1 MFSVPRSIRAAA
13 AALLLTAGAAVALI
27 ATDAGAAAAPPA
39 GGDRAYTVTL
49 VTGDRIT
56 VGPGTLRI
64 AKAPGRERIPFM
76 TAKTKSGLSVIPA
89 DAGAL
94 IAAGTVDR
102 RLFDVSL
109 LHRLGYADD
118 KVGTVPLMVT
128 STGDTAKVRSLAGGR
143 DVRALSASGIT
154 SLRTAKTET
163 ATFWTS
169 WTRTRPG
176 KLWLVG
182 KLRPT
187 LDVSVPQIGAP
198 QAWAAGHTGAGV
210 TVAVLDT
217 GVDADHPDL
226 AGVIDEMKNFTD
238 SDNGMADAVG
248 HGTHVASTIAGTG
261 AASGGRYVGVA
272 KGARLKIGKVCD
284 WECPEDDIVAGME
297 WAAKSGA
304 RVVNMSIGAV
314 PDEVSDL
321 LADTVNRLSENT
333 GVLFVVS
340 AGNGGAPETINSP
353 GIADAAL
360 AVGSVDKVTDAL
372 SEYSSQGPRVLPSRR
387 ADYAVKP
394 DITAPGNDI
403 VAARSGG
410 TVAGGDAYVSYSGTS
425 MSSPHVAGAAAILA
439 GVHPDWAGPRLK
451 TTLMSTAAVIDGQTV
466 YQQGAGRVDVAR
478 AVSATVAAT
487 GSLSLGYFP
496 FGRNRPCRPRRR

>member
-39 GGDRAYTVTL
+39 GSDRAYTVTL

-56 VGPGTLRI
+56 VGPGTMRI

-94 IAAGTVDR
+94 IAAGNVDR

-109 LHRLGYADD
+109 LHRLGYDDD

-128 STGDTAKVRSLAGGR
+128 STGDTARVRSLAGGR
-143 DVRALSASGIT
+143 DMRTLSATGIT

-198 QAWAAGHTGAGV
+198 QAWAAGYTGAGV

-217 GVDADHPDL
+217 GVDAEHPDL
-226 AGVIDEMKNFTD
+226 AGVVDETKDFTG
-238 SDNGMADAVG
+238 SDDGIADAVG

-261 AASGGRYVGVA
+261 AASGGRYAGVA

-284 WECPEDDIVAGME
+284 WDGCPEDAIVAGME
-297 WAAKSGA
+297 WAAHVRRQGGQHEPRRRPPTRAATCWRRRSTSSPTEHRRAVRGLGRQRRRPGDHRLA
-304 RVVNMSIGAV
+304 RHRRRRPHRGQ
-314 PDEVSDL
+314 
-321 LADTVNRLSENT
+321 RRQ
-333 GVLFVVS
+333 GH
-340 AGNGGAPETINSP
+340 
-353 GIADAAL
+353 
-360 AVGSVDKVTDAL
+360 DAL
-372 SEYSSQGPRVLPSRR
+372 SDFSSRGPRVLPSRR
-387 ADYAVKP
+387 ADYAIKP
-394 DITAPGNDI
+394 DITAPGQDI
-403 VAARSGG
+403 VAARAAARSARPA
-410 TVAGGDAYVSYSGTS
+410 TPYVSSPGTS
-425 MSSPHVAGAAAILA
+425 MAAPHVAGAAAILA
-439 GVHPDWAGPRLK
+439 GEAPD
-451 TTLMSTAAVIDGQTV
+451 V
-466 YQQGAGRVDVAR
+466 GRPA
-478 AVSATVAAT
+478 S
-487 GSLSLGYFP
+487 S
-496 FGRNRPCRPRRR
+496 RPR